1 MVVYLLRDV
10 ANLHD
15 AAFGARCS
23 PVARHEAFDPGL
35 SGGVDERYLF
45 EGVGD
50 KDRADHDVDAL
61 ENSDDVLKRPGEVPR
76 HYFQATISE
85 ILHSGFPG

>member
-1 MVVYLLRDV
+1 MVVYLPLEV

-15 AAFGARCS
+15 AASGGWCG

-45 EGVGD
+45 GDVGH
-50 KDRADHDVDAL
+50 KDRADHDVDAPK
-61 ENSDDVLKRPGEVPR
+61 ESDDVLNGPGEVPC
-76 HYFQATISE
+76 HDVQATISE